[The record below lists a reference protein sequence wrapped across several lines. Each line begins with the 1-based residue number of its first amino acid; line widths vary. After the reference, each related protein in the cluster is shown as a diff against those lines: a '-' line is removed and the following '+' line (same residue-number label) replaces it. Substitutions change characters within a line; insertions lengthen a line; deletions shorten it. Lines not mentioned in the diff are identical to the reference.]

1 MEHIGKQF
9 LIIYPNFP
17 TSRVI
22 NQEYSDPLG
31 PLHLC
36 TYLQSRGINC
46 LFLNCVLEP
55 DWQKYL
61 DKNLDSVGLVGLS
74 AMTDQLPSALEIA
87 RYIKSKRP
95 DLPIAIGQV
104 HATLLPEQ
112 CVKNEF
118 IDFALIGN
126 RGELSLEKLIHF
138 VFNHQGKLEDIPGL
152 AFKNLSG
159 EVVISTAPKEAFDFE
174 NMPLIDYS
182 FLGAKTFTNLPHYMV
197 GVLSSRGCPYGCAF
211 CINSVVPENR
221 QWQSWSAERIIKEVK
236 NLVGK
241 GVKDIIFWDDAFF
254 VNRKRAVD
262 FIDLLE
268 KENIKIRWFGNIRA
282 DQLREDYIRPE
293 LLQRFERNGLTWTS
307 IGAESGSQKMLDL
320 MNKGIRVEDLLHAA
334 EVLGRTKIICTF
346 SFMIGLPGENRDDMR
361 ATLSVM
367 KKIQQLCPQAKFAG
381 PQLYRPYPG
390 SKFYEMCLQSGWQP
404 PQTLEEWAEKIESG
418 TMETDPFLMP
428 WVKDKDFTR
437 TAWFYS
443 IFLALPLPK
452 LLNHFRNFCRN
463 NKKGYIFLLVGSLGV
478 IGITLLGRLRLLLNF
493 HKFHYEIVY
502 LKKYRAAL
510 SA

>member
-1 MEHIGKQF
+1 MEIANKKF

-17 TSRVI
+17 TSNII

-36 TYLQSRGINC
+36 TYLQSKGIKC

-55 DWQKYL
+55 NWEEYL
-61 DKNLDSVGLVGLS
+61 EKNLDETGLVGFS
-74 AMTDQLPSALEIA
+74 AMTDQLPSTLKIA
-87 RYIKSKRP
+87 RFIKAKKP
-95 DLPIAIGQV
+95 DLPVIIGQV

-112 CVKNEF
+112 CLKSNLF
-118 IDFALIGN
+118 DFALTGG
-126 RGELSLEKLIHF
+126 RGELSLEKLINF
-138 VFNHQGKLEDIPGL
+138 LFHQKGRLEDIPHL
-152 AFKNLSG
+152 VYKNNDG
-159 EVVISTAPKEAFDFE
+159 EIVPSSAPAETFNFEA
-174 NMPLIDYS
+174 MPPIDYS
-182 FLGAKTFTNLPHYMV
+182 LLGEKTYPNLGQYMV

-221 QWQSWSAERIIKEVK
+221 KWQAWSAERTIRELKH
-236 NLVGK
+236 LTALGA
-241 GVKDIIFWDDAFF
+241 KDIIFWDDLFF
-254 VNRKRAVD
+254 VNRNRVEKLL
-262 FIDLLE
+262 DLLE
-268 KENIKIRWFGNIRA
+268 KEKIKIRWFANIRA
-282 DQLREDYIRPE
+282 DQINEKNVSEAFLKRLESD
-293 LLQRFERNGLTWTS
+293 GLTWVS

-320 MNKGIRVEDLLHAA
+320 MNKGIKVEDLINAA
-334 EVLGRTKIICTF
+334 KVIGKTKIICTF
-346 SFMIGLPGENRDDMR
+346 SFMIGLPGEDRQDIA
-361 ATLSVM
+361 ATLVM
-367 KKIQQLCPQAKFAG
+367 MRKVQELCPQAKFAG

-390 SKFYEMCLQSGWQP
+390 SKFYEMCLASGWQP

-418 TMETDPFLMP
+418 TMETDPFFMP

-452 LLNHFRNFCRN
+452 LINHFRNFCRN
-463 NKKGYIFLLVGSLGV
+463 NKKGLVFTIFGVLGV
-478 IGITLLGRLRLLLNF
+478 FLITLLGRLRRLLNF
-493 HKFHYEIVY
+493 HKLHYEITY